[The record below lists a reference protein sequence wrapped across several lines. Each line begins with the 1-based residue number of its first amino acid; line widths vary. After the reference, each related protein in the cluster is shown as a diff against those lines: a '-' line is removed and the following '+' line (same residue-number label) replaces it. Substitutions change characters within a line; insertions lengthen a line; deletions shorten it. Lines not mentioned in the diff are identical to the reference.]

1 MSRSRSFSSAP
12 AGRRGYALVA
22 SFSLLAASA
31 ALAPRNAAAT
41 PCADSVASF
50 VVGANGAFQSEL
62 LPGIAVGPPY
72 GGGASQGSLDVV
84 SLGDNGSITLSF
96 DDNRIVDG
104 PGVDFRVFEN
114 PFLNDVSG
122 QTFAEVG
129 IVSASADGVNFFAF
143 PHNASTFAGLAG
155 VTPVY
160 STPGNGIDPRTPAA
174 GGDGFD
180 LATIGLANA
189 RFVRIQDPGAAIP
202 DPGNAFP
209 VPGVGKS
216 GFDLDAIVAV
226 SSQEICAGCCDANG
240 DGLRQINDAVLL
252 LREVLGVNTGSAT
265 CGPSPCST
273 GTCGDANRSEAL
285 DIGDAVLCLR
295 TVLEQVS
302 RCTRGEC
309 DLDP

>member
-1 MSRSRSFSSAP
+1 MSSAR
-12 AGRRGYALVA
+12 AGQRSVALVA
-22 SFSLLAASA
+22 CASFLAASA
-31 ALAPRNAAAT
+31 TLAAREAVAT
-41 PCADSVASF
+41 PCADSVASY
-50 VVGANGAFQSEL
+50 VVGANGGFQSDL
-62 LPGIAVGPPY
+62 LPGIAIGPPY
-72 GGGASQGSLDVV
+72 AGGPHEGSLDVV
-84 SLGDNGSITLSF
+84 SLGNDGSITLSF

-114 PFLNDVSG
+114 PFLNEVSG

-129 IVSASADGVNFFAF
+129 IVSASSDGVDFFPF
-143 PHNASTFAGLAG
+143 PYDGSTLAGLAG
-155 VTPVY
+155 VTPVH
-160 STPGNGIDPRTPAA
+160 SAPGNGIDPRTPDA
-174 GGDGFD
+174 GGDAFD
-180 LATIGLANA
+180 LATIGLSSA
-189 RFVRIQDPGAAIP
+189 RFVRIQDPGAAIA

-209 VPGVGKS
+209 VPGPGKS

-226 SSQEICAGCCDANG
+226 NSQRICATCCDVNG

-265 CGPSPCST
+265 CGPAPCST
-273 GTCGDANRSEAL
+273 ETCGDANRSAAL

-302 RCTRGEC
+302 RCTKRDC

>member
-1 MSRSRSFSSAP
+1 MSSAR
-12 AGRRGYALVA
+12 AGRRGVALVA
-22 SFSLLAASA
+22 SVATLAASA
-31 ALAPRNAAAT
+31 LLAAREAKAT
-41 PCADSVASF
+41 PCADSVASY
-50 VVGANGAFQSEL
+50 VVGTNGGFQSEL
-62 LPGIAVGPPY
+62 LPGIAIGPPY
-72 GGGASQGSLDVV
+72 GAGSFEGSLDVV
-84 SLGDNGSITLSF
+84 SLGDNGSITLAF
-96 DDNRIVDG
+96 DDNRIVNG

-114 PFLNDVSG
+114 PFVNEVSG

-129 IVSASADGVNFFAF
+129 IVSASADGVNFIPF
-143 PHNASTFAGLAG
+143 PYNASTFAGLAG

-160 STPGNGIDPRTPAA
+160 SAPGNGIDPRSPDA

-180 LATIGLANA
+180 LATIGLSSA

-209 VPGVGKS
+209 VTGPGKS
-216 GFDLDAIVAV
+216 GFDIDAIVAV
-226 SSQEICAGCCDANG
+226 NSQEICATCCDVNG

-273 GTCGDANRSEAL
+273 KTCGDANRSETL

-302 RCTRGEC
+302 RCTKGDC

>member
-1 MSRSRSFSSAP
+1 M
-12 AGRRGYALVA
+12 
-22 SFSLLAASA
+22 LAAST
-31 ALAPRNAAAT
+31 ALAPRHAAAT
-41 PCADSVASF
+41 PCADSVASY
-50 VVGANGAFQSEL
+50 VVGSNGGFQSEL
-62 LPGIAVGPPY
+62 LPGIAIGPPY
-72 GGGASQGSLDVV
+72 GGGAFEGSIDVV
-84 SLGDNGSITLSF
+84 SLGNNGAITLSF

-114 PFLNDVSG
+114 PFVNAVSG
-122 QTFAEVG
+122 QAFAEVG
-129 IVSASADGVNFFAF
+129 IVSASSDGVNFFPF
-143 PHNASTFAGLAG
+143 PYEAGTFAGLAG

-160 STPGNGIDPRTPAA
+160 SAPGNGIDPRTPDA
-174 GGDGFD
+174 GGDAFD
-180 LATIGLANA
+180 LATIGLSSA
-189 RFVRIQDPGAAIP
+189 RFVRIQDPGAAIA

-209 VPGVGKS
+209 VPGPGKS

-226 SSQEICAGCCDANG
+226 HSQEICATCCDVNG

-252 LREVLGVNTGSAT
+252 LRAVLGVNTGSAT
-265 CGPSPCST
+265 CGPAPCST
-273 GTCGDANRSEAL
+273 RTCGDANRSEAL